1 MIKLAIEFE
10 NPAKLWWKSGGR
22 ELWDSIAYGFDGNE
36 VLVDDD
42 VARSW
47 IARAAT
53 ILAGGHRRSAAPA
66 AARLAHMRRGIL
78 DRGHRG
84 LRCRLRQAL
93 RCR

>member
-53 ILAGGHRRSAAPA
+53 IPGWDGGPSYAPHPVFVKPVTEDEE
-66 AARLAHMRRGIL
+66 L
-78 DRGHRG
+78 
-84 LRCRLRQAL
+84 
-93 RCR
+93 